1 MIKTI
6 NCYFLCLFS
15 AAANCQMGCFQL
27 AGEEFHIEPRVIY
40 AIAVVE
46 SGLRADAININKNSS
61 IDIGLMQI
69 NTVHQNELAS
79 TGITITELLE
89 PCKNVIVGSWLLRR
103 NINLMGGDVW
113 KGVGLYHSA
122 TPRFNTE
129 YIAKVRRIYQQI
141 GDEVAPA
148 L

>member
-1 MIKTI
+1 
-6 NCYFLCLFS
+6 
-15 AAANCQMGCFQL
+15 MGCFQL

-103 NINLMGGDVW
+103 NINLMGGTYGKAWVSIIP
-113 KGVGLYHSA
+113 L
-122 TPRFNTE
+122 
-129 YIAKVRRIYQQI
+129 RRVLIRNILQK
-141 GDEVAPA
+141 
-148 L
+148 